1 MANFIPHGKDKHGQ
15 DRWLIRMYVRR
26 DEQGKQIFHNHLV
39 RGTRK
44 DAERYARKREVERD
58 QQMFIEPS
66 KLPLSVFLD
75 TWLDEYVK
83 PRVAPRTCADY
94 RYSMEKYVI
103 PRIGAITL
111 NRLQSM
117 PMEFQKLINEVASSE
132 NKAGQKTIRTAQY
145 VFTIL
150 KQAMKQ
156 AHALGL
162 IARNPM
168 EHMKRPRGEAKEMRP
183 LTPDEAVQ
191 FLEASVFDRLHVL
204 FALLIETGLRP
215 GEALGLCW
223 QDIDFEHRLIF
234 VRHSL
239 ERLRIGWRLKEP
251 KTKRSRRQI
260 PLTTTTIELLRDH
273 RQNQLQ
279 TRIGS
284 KAEYVDHGF
293 VFATNSGEPLRKN
306 NVLRRH
312 FKPILQAAGLP
323 SGIRLYDLRHT
334 CATLLLLAGENPKV
348 VAERLGHASVTMTLD
363 RYSHVLPHM
372 QQSAT
377 DKLEAMLYDRPQQKS
392 TL

>member
-1 MANFIPHGKDKHGQ
+1 MANVIPHGKDKNGQ
-15 DRWLIRMYVRR
+15 DRWLVRMYVRR

-44 DAERYARKREVERD
+44 DAERYARKMETERD
-58 QQMFIEPS
+58 QNTFVEPS
-66 KLPLSVFLD
+66 KLPLSKFLD
-75 TWLDEYVK
+75 TWLDEYVQ

-94 RYSMEKYVI
+94 RYAMEKYVI
-103 PRIGAITL
+103 PRMGTITL
-111 NRLQSM
+111 NRLQGM
-117 PMEFQKLINEVASSE
+117 PMQFQKLINEVANSE
-132 NKAGQKTIRTAQY
+132 NQEGQKTIRTAQY

-162 IARNPM
+162 LARNPM
-168 EHMKRPRGEAKEMRP
+168 EHMKRPRAEVKEMRS
-183 LTPDEAVQ
+183 LTPDEAVR
-191 FLEASVFDRLHVL
+191 FLEASVSDRLHVL
-204 FALLIETGLRP
+204 FALMVETGLRP
-215 GEALGLCW
+215 GEALGLRW
-223 QDIDFEHRLIF
+223 QDIDLEHRAIF

-239 ERLRIGWRLKEP
+239 ERLSTGWRLKEP

-260 PLTTTTIELLRDH
+260 PLTATTANLLRDH

-279 TRIGS
+279 ERLRS
-284 KAEYVDHGF
+284 KGKYVDHGF
-293 VFATNSGEPLRKN
+293 VFATAAGEPLRKN

-312 FKPILQAAGLP
+312 FKPILMAADL
-323 SGIRLYDLRHT
+323 SSDIRFYDLRHT

-377 DKLEAMLYDRPQQKS
+377 DKMESMLFDRSKQGGV
-392 TL
+392 L

>member
-1 MANFIPHGKDKHGQ
+1 MANVIPHGKDKHGQ
-15 DRWLIRMYVRR
+15 DRWLVGMYVRR
-26 DEQGKQIFHNHLV
+26 DEQGKQVSHNHLV
-39 RGTRK
+39 RGTSK
-44 DAERYARKREVERD
+44 DAERYARKLEAERD
-58 QQMFIEPS
+58 QQIFIEPS

-75 TWLDEYVK
+75 TWLYEYVK
-83 PRVAPRTCADY
+83 PRVAPRTWTDY

-103 PRIGAITL
+103 PRIGSITL

-117 PMEFQKLINEVASSE
+117 PMQFQKLINEVADSE
-132 NKAGQKTIRTAQY
+132 NQEGQKTIRTAQY

-162 IARNPM
+162 ISRNPM

-183 LTPDEAVQ
+183 LTPAEAVQ

-215 GEALGLCW
+215 GEALGLRW
-223 QDIDFEHRLIF
+223 QDIDFEHQSIF

-239 ERLRIGWRLKEP
+239 ERLNTGWRLKEP

-260 PLTTTTIELLRDH
+260 PLTTTTSELLRNH
-273 RQNQLQ
+273 RKNQLQ

-284 KAEYVDHGF
+284 KGEYVDHGF
-293 VFATNSGEPLRKN
+293 VFATNIGEPLRKN

-312 FKPILQAAGLP
+312 FKPILAAAGLP
-323 SGIRLYDLRHT
+323 SDIRLYDLRHT
-334 CATLLLLAGENPKV
+334 CATLLLSAGENPKV
-348 VAERLGHASVTMTLD
+348 VSERLGHASVTMTLD

-377 DKLEAMLYDRPQQKS
+377 DKLESMLFSPTKQS
-392 TL
+392 S